1 MQFHRATVSGVITG
15 NPACD
20 QNAWQKMVADSK
32 TWIVHFWPYF
42 SAVKGHWC
50 WPVFE
55 HVRKA
60 LMNAMAATV
69 GLMPLAASVRC
80 KIQFRLLY
88 LPIYLIF
95 PSEYTHPLPA
105 SSFDEPLGG
114 AQGQSQTEEPSNI
127 QNCRELYLDNSE
139 LSS

>member
-20 QNAWQKMVADSK
+20 QNAWQKMVADADSK

-42 SAVKGHWC
+42 SAVKQHWC

-60 LMNAMAATV
+60 QPV
-69 GLMPLAASVRC
+69 IYSVKNSGEC
-80 KIQFRLLY
+80 YGCYSGF
-88 LPIYLIF
+88 
-95 PSEYTHPLPA
+95 
-105 SSFDEPLGG
+105 G
-114 AQGQSQTEEPSNI
+114 APGSISQV
-127 QNCRELYLDNSE
+127 
-139 LSS
+139 